1 MLLKISRPPCLS
13 IEAEAGTNNR
23 GWARFWGQDHVST
36 RRRPRSFLIDRNSSI
51 ASQEVGIISRLFPPS
66 LSLSLY
72 ARNGISIFASSK
84 NHLDLSKSA
93 IVSPA
98 EREMRLCRFPFT
110 FYRRKE
116 FTDKVSWFNGTPL
129 MRDILVDR
137 EISTTWSLGEL
148 PWGEHAVCPVR
159 FFSFLLSFS
168 HSVW

>member
-1 MLLKISRPPCLS
+1 MLLKISHPPCLS

-51 ASQEVGIISRLFPPS
+51 ASQEVGIISRLFP
-66 LSLSLY
+66 LSFSTRATGSRFSRLRRTTSTCRNPRSFRPRNERCACAGFLLPFIVGKNLS
-72 ARNGISIFASSK
+72 
-84 NHLDLSKSA
+84 
-93 IVSPA
+93 
-98 EREMRLCRFPFT
+98 
-110 FYRRKE
+110 

-148 PWGEHAVCPVR
+148 PWGEHAVCPIR